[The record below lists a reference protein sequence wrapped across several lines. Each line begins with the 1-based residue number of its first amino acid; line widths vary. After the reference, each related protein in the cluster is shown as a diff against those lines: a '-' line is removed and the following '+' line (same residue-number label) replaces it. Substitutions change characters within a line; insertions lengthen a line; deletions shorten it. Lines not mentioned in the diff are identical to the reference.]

1 MYTGFL
7 HTHKLVVLL
16 FLLLYVVKTALLLLN
31 QKESLTKI
39 TKFTKI
45 PEMIL
50 STLFLVTG
58 GYMLFNKPEIHYF
71 TWIKVVAVFASI
83 PLAVVGFKKSN
94 KVLAALSLVL
104 LVAAYGLA
112 EMAKKQVAKKE
123 IVVEAPAG
131 STIDAVTQ
139 GKAVFKAYCVNCH
152 GEDGKLMVAGA
163 KDLSVSQ
170 LSDEEV
176 KNIILNGKNAM
187 APYKNV
193 LAEPELNN
201 VVEYVKSLRR

>member
-31 QKESLTKI
+31 QKESLAKI
-39 TKFTKI
+39 TKFTKV

-83 PLAVVGFKKSN
+83 PLAVVGFKNSN

-104 LVAAYGLA
+104 LITAYGLA
-112 EMAKKQVAKKE
+112 EMAKRRVEKKE
-123 IVVEAPAG
+123 VIVEAPAG

-139 GKAVFKAYCVNCH
+139 GKAVFKAYCVACH
-152 GEDGKLMVAGA
+152 GEDGKLMMAGA

-170 LSDEEV
+170 LSDADV
-176 KNIILNGKNAM
+176 KNIILNGKNSM

-193 LAEPELNN
+193 LAESEINN
-201 VVEYVKSLRR
+201 VVEYVRSLRK